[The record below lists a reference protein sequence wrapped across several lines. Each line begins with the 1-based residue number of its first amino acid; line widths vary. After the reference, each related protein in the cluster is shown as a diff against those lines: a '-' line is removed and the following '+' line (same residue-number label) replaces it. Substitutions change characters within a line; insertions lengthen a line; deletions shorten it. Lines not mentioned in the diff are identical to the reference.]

1 MRAIRVHEFGE
12 PEVMRIEERPALSP
26 DRGRLVVRLMAAGVN
41 PVDTYIR
48 SGQYARLPELP
59 YTPGI
64 DGAGIVDSVG
74 ADVHRFQVGDRGY
87 VAGSISGTYAEQAV
101 CAEAEAHLLPER
113 LSFQQGAAIGVPYT
127 AAYRALFHR
136 AAAKPGETLLVHGA
150 TGGVGIAA
158 TQLARAAGLTVF
170 GTGGTEQGR
179 ELVRAQGA
187 HHVLDHRKDGYL
199 DQIMGLTNGRGVDVI
214 VELLANVNLSNDLK
228 LLSQG
233 GRVVVIGSRGTV
245 EIDPRDA
252 MKRDASILGLLVF
265 NASED
270 ELVRIH
276 AALGAGLENGALTP
290 VIGKEFQL
298 SQAAEAHRAVMQAGA
313 HGKIILLP

>member
-12 PEVMRIEERPALSP
+12 PEVMQVEECPALSP
-26 DRGRLVVRLMAAGVN
+26 GRGQLVVRLMAAGVN

-59 YTPGI
+59 FTPGI
-64 DGAGIVDSVG
+64 DGAGVVESVG
-74 ADVHRFQVGDRGY
+74 DGVRRFRVGDRVY
-87 VAGSISGTYAEQAV
+87 VAGNISGAYAEQV
-101 CAEAEAHLLPER
+101 ICAETQAHPLPER
-113 LSFQQGAAIGVPYT
+113 LSFQQGAAVGVPYT

-158 TQLARAAGLTVF
+158 TQLARAAGLTVI

-179 ELVRAQGA
+179 ELARAQGA
-187 HHVLDHRKDGYL
+187 HHVVDHRKDGYL
-199 DQIMGLTNGRGVDVI
+199 DQIRELTNGRGVDVI

-245 EIDPRDA
+245 EIDPRDV

-265 NASED
+265 NASEA
-270 ELVRIH
+270 ELASIH

-290 VIGKEFQL
+290 VVGKEFQL
-298 SQAAEAHRAVMQAGA
+298 SQAAEAHRAVLQAGA
-313 HGKIILLP
+313 YGKIVLVP

>member
-26 DRGRLVVRLMAAGVN
+26 GRGQLVVRLMAAGVN

-59 YTPGI
+59 FTPGI
-64 DGAGIVDSVG
+64 DGAGVVESVG
-74 ADVHRFQVGDRGY
+74 ADVRRFRVGDRVY
-87 VAGSISGTYAEQAV
+87 VAGNISGAYAEEV
-101 CAEAEAHLLPER
+101 ICAETQAHPLPER
-113 LSFQQGAAIGVPYT
+113 VSFQQGAAVGVPYT

-158 TQLARAAGLTVF
+158 TQLARAAGLTVI
-170 GTGGTEQGR
+170 GTGGTEEGR
-179 ELVRAQGA
+179 ELARAQGA
-187 HHVLDHRKDGYL
+187 HHVVNHRQDGYL
-199 DQIMGLTNGRGVDVI
+199 DQIRELTNGRGVDVI

-233 GRVVVIGSRGTV
+233 GRVAVIGSRGAV
-245 EIDPRDA
+245 EIDPRDM

-265 NASED
+265 NASEA
-270 ELVRIH
+270 ELATIH

-290 VIGKEFQL
+290 VVGKEFQL
-298 SQAAEAHRAVMQAGA
+298 SQAAEAHRAVLQAGA
-313 HGKIILLP
+313 YGKIILAP

>member
-12 PEVMRIEERPALSP
+12 PEVMQVEERPASSQG
-26 DRGRLVVRLMAAGVN
+26 RGQLVVRLMAAGVN

-59 YTPGI
+59 FTPGI
-64 DGAGIVDSVG
+64 DGAGVVESVG
-74 ADVHRFQVGDRGY
+74 EGIRRFRVGDRVY
-87 VAGSISGTYAEQAV
+87 VAGNISGAYAEQAI
-101 CAEAEAHLLPER
+101 CAETHAHPLPER
-113 LSFQQGAAIGVPYT
+113 LSFQQGAAVGVPYA
-127 AAYRALFHR
+127 AAYRALFRR

-158 TQLARAAGLTVF
+158 TQLARAAGLIVI

-179 ELVRAQGA
+179 ELARAQGA
-187 HHVLDHRKDGYL
+187 HHVVDHRQDGYL
-199 DQIMGLTNGRGVDVI
+199 DQIRELTNGRGVDVI

-245 EIDPRDA
+245 EIDPRDM

-265 NASED
+265 NASEA
-270 ELVRIH
+270 ELARIH
-276 AALGAGLENGALTP
+276 AALGAGLENGTLTP

-298 SQAAEAHRAVMQAGA
+298 SQAAEAHRAVLQSGSY
-313 HGKIILLP
+313 GKIILVP

>member
-1 MRAIRVHEFGE
+1 MKAIRVHEFGK
-12 PEVMRIEERPALSP
+12 PEVMRLEESPAP
-26 DRGRLVVRLMAAGVN
+26 TPGRGQLAVRIIAAGVN

-64 DGAGIVDSVG
+64 DGAGVVEGVG
-74 ADVHRFQVGDRGY
+74 ADVRRFQVGDRVY
-87 VAGSISGTYAEQAV
+87 VAGSISGAYAERAV
-101 CAEAEAHLLPER
+101 CGETQAHPLPER
-113 LSFQQGAAIGVPYT
+113 LSFQQGAAVGVPYT

-136 AAAKPGETLLVHGA
+136 ADAKPGETLLVHGA
-150 TGGVGIAA
+150 TGGVGTAA
-158 TQLARAAGLTVF
+158 TQLGRAAGLTVI

-179 ELVRAQGA
+179 ELARAQGA
-187 HHVLDHRKDGYL
+187 HHVVDHGKDGYVDEIL
-199 DQIMGLTNGRGVDVI
+199 ELTDGRGADVI
-214 VELLANVNLSNDLK
+214 VELLANVNLANDLK
-228 LLSQG
+228 LLNQG
-233 GRVVVIGSRGTV
+233 GRVAVIGSRGTV

-252 MKRDASILGLLVF
+252 MKRDASIMGLLVF

-276 AALGAGLENGALTP
+276 AALGAGFENGSLSP

-298 SQAAEAHRAVMQAGA
+298 SQAVEAHRAVMQSGA
-313 HGKIILLP
+313 YGKIILVS

>member
-12 PEVMRIEERPALSP
+12 PEVMRIEERQSLSP
-26 DRGRLVVRLMAAGVN
+26 GPGRLVVRLRAAGVN

-64 DGAGIVDSVG
+64 DGAGVVESVG
-74 ADVHRFQVGDRGY
+74 ADVHRFQVGDRVY
-87 VAGSISGTYAEQAV
+87 VAGSISGTCAEQAV
-101 CAEAEAHLLPER
+101 CAEAQAHPLPER
-113 LSFQQGAAIGVPYT
+113 LSFQQGAAVGVPYT

-158 TQLARAAGLTVF
+158 TQLARAAGLTVI

-179 ELVRAQGA
+179 ELARAQGA

-199 DQIMGLTNGRGVDVI
+199 DQIMELTNGRGVDVI

-233 GRVVVIGSRGTV
+233 GRVVVIGSRGVV

-313 HGKIILLP
+313 HGKIILVS